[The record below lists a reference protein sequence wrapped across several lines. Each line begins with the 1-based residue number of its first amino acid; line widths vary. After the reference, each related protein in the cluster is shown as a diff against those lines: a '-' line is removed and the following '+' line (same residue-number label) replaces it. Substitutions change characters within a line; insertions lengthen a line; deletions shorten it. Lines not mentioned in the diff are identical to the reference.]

1 MLTAAFVVLSVCANA
16 QFQSTRP
23 ARSSSSSRI
32 SKASVSSDTD
42 NYYRVQLGYAIASP
56 SGENDEELIFD
67 LLDNGKFKGVTGG
80 FLYGIN
86 LNRSMPLFLELGIN
100 FSYLKLKED
109 YTDSDFNIYDGDW
122 YYEKGTGN
130 WKVFNLSVPVNL
142 SYKIALGDGFSIAPH
157 AGIHIKANLKSVYE
171 YNEEYSDD
179 DGTDWDKGEWS
190 YFDKDEMDDD
200 YVWKRVQVGGQV
212 GIGFNLK
219 CIYVGYQYQFDFTNL
234 CKEGGKL
241 PTQSIVLGYTF

>member
-1 MLTAAFVVLSVCANA
+1 VLV
-16 QFQSTRP
+16 
-23 ARSSSSSRI
+23 
-32 SKASVSSDTD
+32 
-42 NYYRVQLGYAIASP
+42 
-56 SGENDEELIFD
+56 
-67 LLDNGKFKGVTGG
+67 DNGKFKGLTGG

-109 YTDSDFNIYDGDW
+109 YTDSYFDFDDGEW
-122 YYEKGTGN
+122 YYEKGNRN
-130 WKVFNLSVPVNL
+130 WKVFNFSVPVNL

-157 AGIHIKANLKSVYE
+157 AGIHIKANLKSIDEWYD
-171 YNEEYSDD
+171 EYSDD
-179 DGTDWDKGEWS
+179 DRTEIEKEKDN
-190 YFDKDEMDDD
+190 YFDKDWDE
-200 YVWKRVQVGGQV
+200 YQWKRVQVGGQV